1 MAANCAFQPPICALK
16 TGSELAVGVYAVYA
30 AERAEDGALGSWM
43 AGVAN
48 YGRRPTVNDRGKLF
62 EVHLL
67 DQSRDLYGKTLK
79 IQLIDFIRPETKFD
93 GLDALRAQIAA
104 DSACARELLG
114 EACPVTG
121 TVR

>member
-1 MAANCAFQPPICALK
+1 
-16 TGSELAVGVYAVYA
+16 
-30 AERAEDGALGSWM
+30 M

-104 DSACARELLG
+104 DSARARELLG
-114 EACPVTG
+114 
-121 TVR
+121 